1 MNYLKPILSKYKK
14 EVVLA
19 PLFKLLEAVFE
30 LFVPLVMA
38 NIIDVGIPENNM
50 GYILKMGLILLLL
63 AAVGLTVS
71 ITAQFFAAKAAV
83 GASAELRQKVF
94 DHIMA
99 LDFSSVDK
107 ATTSTLIT
115 RMTSDINQVQQGI
128 NMILRLFLRSP
139 VIVFGAMI
147 MAFTIDVKSAL
158 IFVVAIPLMALV
170 VYWVTMKTLPMNKKV
185 QGQLD
190 RVLGIT
196 RENLTGVRVIRAFHL
211 EKSEKERFNENNQ
224 ELASMQVRVGRIS
237 AIMNPVTYIIV
248 NGAIIYLIYTGAIQ
262 VNLGILT
269 QGQVVALVNYMNQI
283 LVELLKLANL
293 FMIISR
299 FIACTGR
306 VGDVLAIPVGMDASR
321 EEGDRPGTKD
331 EAPATADPGDGYLV
345 FDDVSLTY
353 EGAGSAT
360 LEHINLKVQ
369 KGQTIGVIG
378 GTGSGKSS
386 LVNLIPRFYDIT
398 EGSLRLEGQE
408 LKEMDPEALR
418 KRIGMVPQK
427 AVLFRGTI
435 RSNLK
440 WGNPDADDAAMW
452 EALRLAQAE
461 EIVRDKSGQLDA
473 TVAQGGKNFSGGQKQ
488 RLTIARALVRK
499 PEILILDDSASALDY
514 LTDRR
519 LREAI
524 ASIKGITTFIV
535 SQRASSVMNADQI
548 LVLDD
553 GEPAGLGTHE
563 ELLKTC
569 EVYREIYESQ
579 FEKGG
584 ETDELAE

>member
-1 MNYLKPILSKYKK
+1 MKYLKSILEKYRK

-38 NIIDVGIPENNM
+38 NIIDVGIPEHNM
-50 GYILKMGLILLLL
+50 SYIMKMGLLLLLL
-63 AAVGLTVS
+63 AAIGLTVS

-83 GASAELRQKVF
+83 GASTELRQKVF
-94 DHIMA
+94 DHIMD
-99 LDFSSVDK
+99 LDFAGVDK

-158 IFVVAIPLMALV
+158 IFVIAIPLMALV
-170 VYWVTMKTLPMNKKV
+170 VYGVTIKTLPMYRKV

-211 EKSEKERFNENNQ
+211 EESETERFRANNQ
-224 ELASMQVRVGRIS
+224 ELADLQVRVGRIS
-237 AIMNPVTYIIV
+237 AVMNPFTYIIV
-248 NGAIIYLIYTGAIQ
+248 NGAVIYLIYVGAIQ

-283 LVELLKLANL
+283 LVELIKLANL

-299 FIACTGR
+299 FITCVGR
-306 VGDVLAIPVGMDASR
+306 VEDVLEMPAGRTGGRAADPDAESRKR
-321 EEGDRPGTKD
+321 EEED
-331 EAPATADPGDGYLV
+331 YLV
-345 FDDVSLTY
+345 FDHVGLTY
-353 EGAGSAT
+353 PGAGSAT
-360 LEHINLKVQ
+360 LEGIDFRVK
-369 KGQTIGVIG
+369 KGETIGIIG
-378 GTGSGKSS
+378 GTGSGKTS
-386 LVNLIPRFYDIT
+386 LVSLIPGFYDAT
-398 EGSLRLEGQE
+398 EGSVRLEGRD
-408 LKEMDPEALR
+408 LKDMDPEELR
-418 KRIGMVPQK
+418 GRIGMVPQK

-435 RSNLK
+435 RSNLQ
-440 WGNPDADDAAMW
+440 WGNPEADDNAMW

-461 EIVRDKSGQLDA
+461 EIIRGKSGQLDA

-488 RLTIARALVRK
+488 RITIARALIRK

-514 LTDRR
+514 LTDRK

-524 ASIKGITTFIV
+524 ASLEGVTTFIV
-535 SQRASSVMNADQI
+535 SQRTASVMNADRI

-553 GEPAGLGTHE
+553 GELVGQGTHQ
-563 ELLKTC
+563 ELLATC
-569 EVYREIYESQ
+569 DVYREIYDSQ
-579 FEKGG
+579 FQKGG
-584 ETDELAE
+584 EADEQAE

>member
-1 MNYLKPILSKYKK
+1 
-14 EVVLA
+14 
-19 PLFKLLEAVFE
+19 
-30 LFVPLVMA
+30 
-38 NIIDVGIPENNM
+38 
-50 GYILKMGLILLLL
+50 
-63 AAVGLTVS
+63 
-71 ITAQFFAAKAAV
+71 
-83 GASAELRQKVF
+83 
-94 DHIMA
+94 
-99 LDFSSVDK
+99 
-107 ATTSTLIT
+107 
-115 RMTSDINQVQQGI
+115 
-128 NMILRLFLRSP
+128 
-139 VIVFGAMI
+139 
-147 MAFTIDVKSAL
+147 
-158 IFVVAIPLMALV
+158 
-170 VYWVTMKTLPMNKKV
+170 
-185 QGQLD
+185 
-190 RVLGIT
+190 
-196 RENLTGVRVIRAFHL
+196 
-211 EKSEKERFNENNQ
+211 
-224 ELASMQVRVGRIS
+224 
-237 AIMNPVTYIIV
+237 
-248 NGAIIYLIYTGAIQ
+248 
-262 VNLGILT
+262 
-269 QGQVVALVNYMNQI
+269 MNQI

>member
-1 MNYLKPILSKYKK
+1 MKYLKSILEKYRK

-38 NIIDVGIPENNM
+38 NIIDVGIPGHNM
-50 GYILKMGLILLLL
+50 SYIMRMGLLLLLL
-63 AAVGLTVS
+63 AAIGLTVS

-83 GASAELRQKVF
+83 GASTELRQNVF
-94 DHIMA
+94 DHIMD
-99 LDFSSVDK
+99 LDFAGVDK

-170 VYWVTMKTLPMNKKV
+170 VYGVTIKTLPMYRKV

-211 EKSEKERFNENNQ
+211 EESETERFRANNQ
-224 ELASMQVRVGRIS
+224 DLADLQVRVGRIS
-237 AIMNPVTYIIV
+237 AIMNPFTYIIV
-248 NGAIIYLIYTGAIQ
+248 NGAVIYLIYVGAIQ

-283 LVELLKLANL
+283 LVELIKLANL

-299 FIACTGR
+299 FITCVGR
-306 VGDVLAIPVGMDASR
+306 VEDVLEMPVGRTGEKA
-321 EEGDRPGTKD
+321 G
-331 EAPATADPGDGYLV
+331 APASERRAQAEEDYLV
-345 FDDVSLTY
+345 FDHVGLTY
-353 EGAGSAT
+353 PGAGSAT
-360 LEHINLKVQ
+360 LEGIDFRVR
-369 KGQTIGVIG
+369 KGQTIGIIG
-378 GTGSGKSS
+378 GTGSGKTS
-386 LVNLIPRFYDIT
+386 LVSLIPGFYDAT
-398 EGSLRLEGQE
+398 EGSVRLEGRDLE
-408 LKEMDPEALR
+408 EMDPEELR
-418 KRIGMVPQK
+418 GRIGMVPQK

-435 RSNLK
+435 RSNLQ

-488 RLTIARALVRK
+488 RITIARALIRK

-514 LTDRR
+514 LTDRK

-524 ASIKGITTFIV
+524 ASLEGVTTFIV
-535 SQRASSVMNADQI
+535 SQRTSSVMNADRI

-553 GEPAGLGTHE
+553 GELVGQGTHE

-569 EVYREIYESQ
+569 DVYREIYESQ
-579 FEKGG
+579 FQKGG
-584 ETDELAE
+584 EADEQAE

>member
-1 MNYLKPILSKYKK
+1 MNYLKPILAKYRK

-38 NIIDVGIPENNM
+38 SIIDVGIPQGDMNH
-50 GYILKMGLILLLL
+50 ILRMGLLLLLL
-63 AAVGLTVS
+63 AAIGLTVS

-94 DHIMA
+94 DHIMS

-158 IFVVAIPLMALV
+158 IFVVAIPAMALV
-170 VYWVTMKTLPMNKKV
+170 VYGVTMKTLPLYKKV

-190 RVLGIT
+190 KVLGIT

-211 EKSEKERFNENNQ
+211 EKSETERFNESNQ
-224 ELASMQVRVGRIS
+224 ELAGMQVRVGRIS
-237 AIMNPVTYIIV
+237 AIMNPVTYLIV
-248 NGAIIYLIYTGAIQ
+248 NGAIIYLIYMGAIQ

-306 VGDVLAIPVGMDASR
+306 VGDVLEIPSGMSVGEAAEKAGVRTDSGSEDRAS
-321 EEGDRPGTKD
+321 DD
-331 EAPATADPGDGYLV
+331 EYLV
-345 FDDVSLTY
+345 FDHVGLTY
-353 EGAGSAT
+353 PGSGSAT
-360 LEHINLKVQ
+360 LEHINLKVR

-386 LVNLIPRFYDIT
+386 LVNLIPGFYEAT
-398 EGSLRLEGQE
+398 EGSVRLEGRD

-435 RSNLK
+435 RSNLQ
-440 WGNPDADDAAMW
+440 WGNPDADENDMW
-452 EALRLAQAE
+452 EALRLAQAD

-514 LTDRR
+514 LTDRK

-524 ASIKGITTFIV
+524 ASIDGITTFIV

-569 EVYREIYESQ
+569 DVYREIYESQ

-584 ETDELAE
+584 ATDVRTE